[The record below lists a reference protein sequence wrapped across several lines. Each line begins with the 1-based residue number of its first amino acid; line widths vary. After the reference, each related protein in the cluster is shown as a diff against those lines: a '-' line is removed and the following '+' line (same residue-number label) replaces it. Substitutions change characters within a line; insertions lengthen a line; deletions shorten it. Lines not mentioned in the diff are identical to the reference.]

1 MIISIPKPITEALTG
16 LFKHLDKIAEW
27 RIIGGAVRD
36 IILNKITDDI
46 DIGIAKNPHEVID
59 ALIGMGFK
67 VIPTGLKH
75 GTITVCLNNGYRV
88 EITSLRKDVSCDGRR
103 AGIELTNDWKED
115 AQRRDFTINAMSID
129 KEGNLYDYFNGYK
142 DIIEGRLSFVG
153 HPRRRIEEDNLRVL
167 RYWRFLSN
175 IDLPNID
182 IDSYNASLECF
193 SMLQNISG
201 ERIQS
206 EMMKLLSGRFAIN
219 VINILS
225 SNNLLDVI
233 GMPYVNK
240 VVNFTSDPIVNLSI
254 LIRRNNHADTIRN
267 IDSIHDRWRL
277 SNAQRR
283 VLTDISLPKTEINW
297 HSPLKEHIK
306 YIYKLGLDTYKKLE
320 LMAISEGIINLPISD
335 QISEY
340 IRPKMPINGN
350 DINFLKG
357 SDIKNA
363 LRSAEDRW
371 IESDFLL
378 NKEDLMGYIISKYQK

>member
-1 MIISIPKPITEALTG
+1 MIIQVPTLITEALAE
-16 LFKHLDKIAEW
+16 LYIHLDGIAEW

-36 IILNKITDDI
+36 VILHKITDDI
-46 DIGIAKNPHEVID
+46 DIGIAKNPQEVMD
-59 ALIGMGFK
+59 ALIAIGFK

-75 GTITVCLNNGYRV
+75 GTITVYLSNGYRV

-103 AGIELTNDWKED
+103 AAIELTNDWKED

-142 DIIEGRLSFVG
+142 DLMEGRLSFVG
-153 HPRRRIEEDNLRVL
+153 DPRRRIEEDNLRVL

-182 IDSYNASLECF
+182 IDSYNAALEYF
-193 SMLQNISG
+193 FMLKNISG

-206 EMMKLLSGRFAIN
+206 EMMKLLSGRFAANIIN
-219 VINILS
+219 TLS
-225 SNNLLDVI
+225 SNNLLDIV

-254 LIRRNNHADTIRN
+254 LIRRNNHSDTIRN
-267 IDSIHDRWRL
+267 IESIYDRCKL

-283 VLTDISLPKTEINW
+283 ILTDISLPKTEINW
-297 HSPLKEHIK
+297 HAPLKEHIK

-320 LMAISEGIINLPISD
+320 LIAISEGSINVAISD
-335 QISEY
+335 QIGVY

-357 SDIKNA
+357 SDIKDA
-363 LRSAEDRW
+363 LRSAEDSW

-378 NKEDLMGYIISKYQK
+378 NKADLIRYVISKYPK

>member
-16 LFKHLDKIAEW
+16 LFKHLDEIAEW

-46 DIGIAKNPHEVID
+46 DIGIAKNPQEVMD
-59 ALIGMGFK
+59 ALIAMGFK

-75 GTITVCLNNGYRV
+75 GTITVYLSNGYKV
-88 EITSLRKDVSCDGRR
+88 EITSLRKDLSCDGRR
-103 AGIELTNDWKED
+103 ADIELTNDWKED
-115 AQRRDFTINAMSID
+115 AQRRDFTINAMSMD

-142 DIIEGRLSFVG
+142 DLMEGRLSFVG
-153 HPRRRIEEDNLRVL
+153 DARRRIEEDNLRVL

-182 IDSYNASLECF
+182 VDSYNAALEYF
-193 SMLQNISG
+193 FMLKNISG

-254 LIRRNNHADTIRN
+254 LIRRNNHADTICN
-267 IDSIHDRWRL
+267 IDSIYDRWKL
-277 SNAQRR
+277 SNSQRR

-297 HSPLKEHIK
+297 HAPLKEHIK

-320 LMAISEGIINLPISD
+320 LMAISEGSINIAISD
-335 QISEY
+335 QIGEY

-357 SDIKNA
+357 RDIKEA
-363 LRSAEDRW
+363 IRSAEGRW

-378 NKEDLMGYIISKYQK
+378 NKEDLIGYVISKYQK